1 MGGTL
6 NVESTPGRGS
16 TFWVEFPIVESPVK
30 IFEEASNRG
39 PRPVETG
46 ALTVLHIEDN
56 LANVQLVER
65 VLAQRPNLTVVPAM
79 QGRMGVD
86 LARRH
91 RPVLILLDLNLVDLP
106 GVEVLQILRDDP
118 QTADIPVAI
127 VSADAMPRQ
136 VQRLLS
142 SGAVAYLTKP
152 IDIHRLLELVD
163 DAVARAAGTA
173 GQPGAHAGADADGV
187 S

>member
-1 MGGTL
+1 
-6 NVESTPGRGS
+6 
-16 TFWVEFPIVESPVK
+16 
-30 IFEEASNRG
+30 
-39 PRPVETG
+39 
-46 ALTVLHIEDN
+46 VLHIEDN
-56 LANVQLVER
+56 LANVELVER
-65 VLAQRPNLTVVPAM
+65 VLAQRSDNTVIPAM

-91 RPVLILLDLNLVDLP
+91 HPALILLDLNLVDLP
-106 GVEVLQILRDDP
+106 GAEVLQILRDDP
-118 QTADIPVAI
+118 TTSDIPVAI

-163 DAVARAAGTA
+163 ESVAQARSRARASTETAHSASQSTSQSQRTDGSADPDAVG
-173 GQPGAHAGADADGV
+173 
-187 S
+187 

>member
-1 MGGTL
+1 
-6 NVESTPGRGS
+6 
-16 TFWVEFPIVESPVK
+16 
-30 IFEEASNRG
+30 
-39 PRPVETG
+39 
-46 ALTVLHIEDN
+46 
-56 LANVQLVER
+56 
-65 VLAQRPNLTVVPAM
+65 M

-91 RPVLILLDLNLVDLP
+91 HPALILLDLNLVDLP
-106 GVEVLQILRDDP
+106 GIEVLQILRDDP
-118 QTADIPVAI
+118 TTADIPVAI

-163 DAVARAAGTA
+163 DAVVQATARNERRRTGAQ
-173 GQPGAHAGADADGV
+173 QPVAEAVPSDQVQPANQSSDADAAADPDAVG
-187 S
+187 